1 MWRPTEGTLL
11 PGGVTLECFKVTGTP
26 TTDWT
31 ASTTQGQ
38 REEEQEVNR
47 TVWTEWP
54 CQSTKTL
61 LLHFNPT
68 SQRKSS
74 LLKWTACPLV
84 FKESERNKR
93 ETGTK
98 SLRDDGEKKRAKTV
112 SWLRELYHICKPSGT
127 LHKLISLC
135 IVVTVLCRY
144 HLCFCKIIYSAKMVL
159 FFLFFFFQSLC
170 NSTCVEVLTALSLF
184 SRVTCK
190 NKSCLYFFLAST
202 LNVNTPRNTI
212 YKWLSYCLEG
222 RLNTMVN
229 AVHTHT
235 HTRIHYTQLDI
246 H

>member
-11 PGGVTLECFKVTGTP
+11 PGGVTLECFKVIGTP

-159 FFLFFFFQSLC
+159 FFLLFFF
-170 NSTCVEVLTALSLF
+170 NLF
-184 SRVTCK
+184 VILPASRCWQHYPFSQEWLA